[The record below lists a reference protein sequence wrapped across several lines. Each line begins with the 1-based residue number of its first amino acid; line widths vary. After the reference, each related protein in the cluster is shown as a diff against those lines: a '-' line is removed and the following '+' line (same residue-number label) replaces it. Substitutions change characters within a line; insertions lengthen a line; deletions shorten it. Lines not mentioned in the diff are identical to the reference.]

1 MKKIV
6 ARFAALAFVFGLLAA
21 FAPLAQGQG
30 AAQAQKLAALAKQLN
45 LTPEQKTK
53 LMPILEADAP
63 KLQAIKN
70 NASLGPMQKM
80 EQLKAIHAQSDPQI
94 KSDSQS
100 TAVSAIPTDSPAG
113 NSAGDGKEDGPV
125 IGNGRFGC

>member
-94 KSDSQS
+94 K
-100 TAVSAIPTDSPAG
+100 AILNPQQYQQLQQIRQQEIQQAMEKKMG
-113 NSAGDGKEDGPV
+113 QQ
-125 IGNGRFGC
+125 